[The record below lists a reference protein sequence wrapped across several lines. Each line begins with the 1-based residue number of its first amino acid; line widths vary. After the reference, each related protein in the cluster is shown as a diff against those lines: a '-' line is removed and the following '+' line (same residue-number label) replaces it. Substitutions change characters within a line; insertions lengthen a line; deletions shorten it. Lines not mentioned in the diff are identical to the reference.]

1 MKPTSIQTEIISLL
15 HSPELQA
22 YLLASPELL
31 QATDYAEL
39 IAGAPIGLSKKL
51 ELLEK
56 LEESLTDI
64 EDAELVHIY
73 VGCVEDAMEPLEETY
88 EQLFCAQFYAANDE
102 RERSFGPYYVR
113 SWDVFPEIIQEQ
125 READNETWNIQ
136 YWEIKQYFWRDTPDS
151 DSLFGGYNA
160 HDNTYY
166 TYIADPD
173 GDVQYFRLSDY
184 DDDTLYGDAVQ
195 AFGCATDESDYMER
209 NLPMPYQPGDILEV
223 DSRPYHYGP
232 SYCLML
238 TSGDS
243 DHPAR
248 YLYPTDYFGVR
259 VGTLDNLEYEQ
270 SYFGCQRHIYEMYH
284 VSSPVYHIRRYDGD
298 LPDQCSWMKALSEKI
313 YANPSAGQT
322 IVDLGELFAF
332 HSRKPPLRK
341 SP

>member
-31 QATDYAEL
+31 QTTDYAEL
-39 IAGAPIGLSKKL
+39 IAGAPLGLSKKL

-56 LEESLTDI
+56 LEESLADS

-73 VGCVEDAMEPLEETY
+73 VECVEDAMEPLEETY
-88 EQLFCAQFYAANDE
+88 EQLFCAQFYAPNDE

-113 SWDVFPEIIQEQ
+113 SWDIFPEIIQEQ
-125 READNETWNIQ
+125 READNEAWNIQ

-160 HDNTYY
+160 HYNTYY

-184 DDDTLYGDAVQ
+184 DGETLYGYVVQ
-195 AFGCATDESDYMER
+195 AFGCATDESTYMER

-223 DSRPYHYGP
+223 DSRPYQYGP
-232 SYCLML
+232 SYCLIL

-243 DHPAR
+243 GYPAR
-248 YLYPTDYFGVR
+248 YLYPTNNWGVL
-259 VGTLDNLEYEQ
+259 VDTLDSLGYER
-270 SYFGCQRHIYEMYH
+270 SNFCCQRHIYAMYH

-298 LPDQCSWMKALSEKI
+298 LPDQCSWMKALSKKI

-322 IVDLGELFAF
+322 IVDLGEVFAF
-332 HSRKPPLRK
+332 HSH
-341 SP
+341 

>member
-64 EDAELVHIY
+64 EDAEFVHIY
-73 VGCVEDAMEPLEETY
+73 VECVEDAMEPLEETY

-125 READNETWNIQ
+125 READNEAWNIQ

-151 DSLFGGYNA
+151 DSLLGGYNA

-184 DDDTLYGDAVQ
+184 DDVTLYGDAVQ

-209 NLPMPYQPGDILEV
+209 NLPMPYQPGDILEI
-223 DSRPYHYGP
+223 DCRPYQYGP
-232 SYCLML
+232 VYGILL
-238 TSGDS
+238 TAD
-243 DHPAR
+243 DPDYAAQ
-248 YLYPTDYFGVR
+248 YLYQTAYATSKIVALDQVKYENTDLFP
-259 VGTLDNLEYEQ
+259 Q
-270 SYFGCQRHIYEMYH
+270 SYLAAIYH
-284 VSSPVYHIRRYDGD
+284 VRRYSGE
-298 LPDQCSWMKALSEKI
+298 LPENCGWMRALSSKI
-313 YANPSAGQT
+313 QSESSFGET
-322 IVDLGELFAF
+322 IARLKNTFRFCPIKHVKRSEMN
-332 HSRKPPLRK
+332 
-341 SP
+341 